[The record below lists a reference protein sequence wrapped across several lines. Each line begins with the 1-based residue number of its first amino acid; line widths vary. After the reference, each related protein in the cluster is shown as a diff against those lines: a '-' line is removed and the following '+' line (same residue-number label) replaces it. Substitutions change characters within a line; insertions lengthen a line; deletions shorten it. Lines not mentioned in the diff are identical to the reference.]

1 MSTLYKQMN
10 ASRQGLHQFY
20 KRQAVHL
27 ALGKLVLSQA
37 SLIRQDHPKMG
48 CRTMHLLMN
57 DIQLGRDRCEQLL
70 LTHGF
75 RVKRRVNYIKTT
87 ISQRELYFPDLIKGM
102 ILTGINQVW
111 QTDITYY
118 LSGRS
123 VFYIIFIEDVYS
135 RRIIG
140 HCAHNHMRAEANLNC
155 LKMAFNTRKNDEL
168 KGLIHH
174 SDRGAQYIANA
185 YLTALRNKGIQ
196 ISMCKQAWQNAY
208 TERVNGTIK
217 NDYLYAQDIQTL
229 AQLRKA
235 LDQTVKVYN
244 EQKPH
249 QNLVGKMSPF
259 KFENYLNQSP
269 KKTHPIVKIYDYEE
283 I

>member
-1 MSTLYKQMN
+1 
-10 ASRQGLHQFY
+10 
-20 KRQAVHL
+20 
-27 ALGKLVLSQA
+27 
-37 SLIRQDHPKMG
+37 
-48 CRTMHLLMN
+48 
-57 DIQLGRDRCEQLL
+57 
-70 LTHGF
+70 
-75 RVKRRVNYIKTT
+75 
-87 ISQRELYFPDLIKGM
+87 
-102 ILTGINQVW
+102 
-111 QTDITYY
+111 
-118 LSGRS
+118 
-123 VFYIIFIEDVYS
+123 
-135 RRIIG
+135 
-140 HCAHNHMRAEANLNC
+140 
-155 LKMAFNTRKNDEL
+155 MAFNTRKNDEL
-168 KGLIHH
+168 EGLIHH

-259 KFENYLNQSP
+259 KFENYLKQSP
-269 KKTHPIVKIYDYEE
+269 KKTHPIVKIYDYEQ